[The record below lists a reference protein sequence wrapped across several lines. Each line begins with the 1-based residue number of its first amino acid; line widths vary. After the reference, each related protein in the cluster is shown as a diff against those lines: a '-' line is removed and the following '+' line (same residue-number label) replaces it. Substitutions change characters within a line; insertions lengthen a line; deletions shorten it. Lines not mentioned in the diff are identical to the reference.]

1 MNNALIAGFAGGTI
15 GRTPHLSRWRASCHA
30 AVTHVVEACG
40 AEVRMARLPTTIIA
54 VTSKEQRHAPVLDRA
69 TVLGRE
75 AGATVILF
83 DLDADMGPFESPL
96 PTDWSGDGEEEQ
108 FGSRLDPNDLEAA
121 GQAAM
126 ANKVQAIRS
135 AGVNAFGWLPSKADA
150 SSLVDYATQQA
161 ADLVVVSTEDTEL
174 LEALRSPR
182 GRRTDEERQPAKA
195 TGIRVEAVSPG
206 A

>member
-1 MNNALIAGFAGGTI
+1 
-15 GRTPHLSRWRASCHA
+15 
-30 AVTHVVEACG
+30 
-40 AEVRMARLPTTIIA
+40 MARLPTTIIA
-54 VTSKEQRHAPVLDRA
+54 VTSKEKRHAPVLDRA
-69 TVLGRE
+69 TALGRE

-126 ANKVQAIRS
+126 AGKVQAIRS
-135 AGVNAFGWLPSKADA
+135 AGVDAFGWLPSKADA
-150 SSLVDYATQQA
+150 ASLVDYANQQA
-161 ADLVVVSTEDTEL
+161 ADLVVVSTEDTQL
-174 LEALRSPR
+174 LEGLRATTGERP
-182 GRRTDEERQPAKA
+182 EEEPQAA
-195 TGIRVEAVSPG
+195 AAAGIRVEAVPPG

>member
-1 MNNALIAGFAGGTI
+1 
-15 GRTPHLSRWRASCHA
+15 
-30 AVTHVVEACG
+30 
-40 AEVRMARLPTTIIA
+40 MARLPTTIIA
-54 VTSKEQRHAPVLDRA
+54 VTSKDKRHAPVLDRA
-69 TVLGRE
+69 TALGRE

-135 AGVNAFGWLPSKADA
+135 AGVDAFGWLPSKADG
-150 SSLVDYATQQA
+150 SSLVDYANQQA
-161 ADLVVVSTEDTEL
+161 ADIVLVSTEDTQL
-174 LEALRSPR
+174 LEALRATTGAP
-182 GRRTDEERQPAKA
+182 TEEQPQPAEA